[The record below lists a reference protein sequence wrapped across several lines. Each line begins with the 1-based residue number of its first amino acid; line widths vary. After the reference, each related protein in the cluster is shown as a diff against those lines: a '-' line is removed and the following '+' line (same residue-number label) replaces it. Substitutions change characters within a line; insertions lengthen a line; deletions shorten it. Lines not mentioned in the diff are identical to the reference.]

1 MHLAT
6 HSPDTRIHGHPLS
19 WYTYTWPLPLLIH
32 VYMAT
37 HSPDI
42 PIHGH
47 SLSWYTYI
55 WSLTLLVHIYMVTH
69 SPGLVKHF
77 DFWAYLM
84 KVIPEARRAHS
95 IWYLRFYFF
104 TYFYSIS
111 YCKYNI
117 KCNNIFLNDGHTAF
131 CRTYRVISRTITFY
145 AIITK
150 TNAIS

>member
-1 MHLAT
+1 VNVRHNWKPFCAALTNSISFCNDSIKCDSAWNDPICPT
-6 HSPDTRIHGHPLS
+6 KSGVSIVQKNVVTFNVIL
-19 WYTYTWPLPLLIH
+19 TITNALKLCKKLLIH

-104 TYFYSIS
+104 TYF
-111 YCKYNI
+111 
-117 KCNNIFLNDGHTAF
+117 
-131 CRTYRVISRTITFY
+131 
-145 AIITK
+145 
-150 TNAIS
+150 